1 MPQLEQAVTNLDN
14 VPEGLHEY
22 YVKQESGGYKLN
34 LPDDGGL
41 QEAKLKTDEFRANNV
56 KLLKDIEKV
65 EIEKNEM
72 LTKLELLSKKKDDPP
87 EKKDNLADM
96 ESMFSERT
104 KKMVEDNETQRKAQ
118 NDIIKE
124 AQDKLTLTQS
134 ALHKSELRSQLTI
147 ALDGVGNLQT
157 GARGFVDDLASR
169 VWKLE
174 DSKWVPRDID
184 TGNILYG
191 SDGTSA
197 MTMTEWVP
205 YVRKHNT
212 FLWDSSQGGG
222 AIGSTKNNFVNGDM
236 ANATPQAQLHA
247 YHQQAST

>member
-1 MPQLEQAVTNLDN
+1 MPQLEQTVTDLDN

-22 YVKQESGGYKLN
+22 YVKEEAGGYKLN

-41 QEAKLKTDEFRANNV
+41 QEARNKTDEFRDNNV
-56 KLLKDIEKV
+56 KLMKDIKKEKTEKE
-65 EIEKNEM
+65 EILAKYEI
-72 LTKLELLSKKKDDPP
+72 LSKKKDDKPD
-87 EKKDNLADM
+87 KKDDVLDM

-104 KKMVEDNETQRKAQ
+104 KKMTEDYETQRKAQ

-124 AQDKLTLTQS
+124 AQEKLASTES

-157 GARGFVDDLASR
+157 GARGFVDDLASK
-169 VWKLE
+169 VWKME
-174 DSKWVPRDID
+174 DKTWVPRDID

-205 YVRKHNT
+205 YVRKHNA

-222 AIGSTKNNFVNGDM
+222 ARGSTNKFAHADM
-236 ANATPQAQLHA
+236 SNATPTTLLHT
-247 YHQQAST
+247 YHQQQMSK